1 MKMKGDGHPEHRA
14 GAPED
19 LSKFAA
25 QEYGPLV
32 EMLSLYCGRGDVA
45 EEFAQEALIRL
56 CRDWHKVR
64 KMEHP
69 SAWLKR
75 VAINVARSHFR
86 RRAAEKKASL
96 RLESK
101 TTEQHHPDSADSVA
115 VRKAVSSLPQR
126 QKTVL
131 LLHYYGD
138 LTFNQIS
145 EYMNCS
151 ENTAK
156 SLARRAIRSLRE
168 RGGLVE
174 TKEATNV

>member
-1 MKMKGDGHPEHRA
+1 M
-14 GAPED
+14 APTD
-19 LSKFAA
+19 LSEFTAR
-25 QEYGPLV
+25 EYGPLV
-32 EMLSLYCGRGDVA
+32 ELLSLYCGRGDVA

-64 KMEHP
+64 KMEYQ

-75 VAINVARSHFR
+75 VAINVAKSHFR
-86 RRAAEKKASL
+86 YRTAEKKARL
-96 RLESK
+96 RLESRSAQ
-101 TTEQHHPDSADSVA
+101 QHQPDSADSVA

-138 LTFNQIS
+138 LTFTQIS

-151 ENTAK
+151 ENTVK
-156 SLARRAIRSLRE
+156 SLARRAIKALRE

-174 TKEATNV
+174 IKEATNV